1 MKTKTDRS
9 ADLINQFS
17 IVLNKFTALEKSP
30 RDFGTGD
37 KLFPSEIHVVE
48 AIGKKPGINMTDLA
62 SVLGIS
68 KPAVTQIIGKVLK
81 KNLVERYNGKD
92 NRKEVLLKLTKS
104 GGIAFLGHQEF
115 HARMDTAIN
124 NRFGRFTSREFDFLS
139 EIFGDMASY
148 FDQVIKERKP

>member
-17 IVLNKFTALEKSP
+17 MVLNKFTALEKSP

-48 AIGKKPGINMTDLA
+48 AIGKQPGINMTNLA
-62 SVLGIS
+62 SMLGIS
-68 KPAVTQIIGKVLK
+68 KPAVTQIIVKVIK
-81 KNLVERYNGKD
+81 KNMVERYNGKD
-92 NRKEVLLKLTKS
+92 NKKEVMLKLTKN
-104 GGIAFLGHQEF
+104 GEIAFRGHKEF
-115 HARMDTAIN
+115 HARMDTAIIK
-124 NRFGRFTSREFDFLS
+124 RFGRFTSREFDFLS

-148 FDQVIKERKP
+148 FDQAIKERKP